1 MTMPSDA
8 SIRTYISSLNSLAKD
23 LGHQHQPEGWAW
35 LSNAKSVW
43 NTIDTS
49 ISNRG
54 ENISWATKS
63 VRLFSIKYLLEAEE
77 APHAIWADYEPYV
90 IEVKNEL
97 EKQYAENTK
106 SANEAAQWMTLVE
119 LKKVLDD
126 IEKQVPKRIDS
137 SNPGGYRNLMK
148 YLVLKFHL
156 DTPIRNDLSDAK
168 IYKDPRPEDIA
179 DESCNYIILDSANRT
194 GEFIDNIYKTKARY
208 GTLKFPL
215 TQAMT
220 EDLLQYYNILIVHS
234 PDHWFITNIDGEQMT
249 RNNFTKFVQGIFRPY
264 GKNIST
270 SMLRKI
276 IRSDFECMTKEDF
289 IIEQQSIELARI
301 MGHTLGVA
309 KKYYTKVID

>member
-1 MTMPSDA
+1 MMPSDS
-8 SIRTYISSLNSLAKD
+8 SIKTYISSLNTLAKD

-35 LSNAKSVW
+35 LTNAKIVW
-43 NTIDTS
+43 DAINTSTTS
-49 ISNRG
+49 RG
-54 ENISWATKS
+54 ETITWATKN

-77 APHAIWADYEPYV
+77 APQAIWKEYEPYV
-90 IEVKNEL
+90 LEVKKEL
-97 EKQYAENTK
+97 DKQYAENVK

-119 LKKVLDD
+119 VKKVLDD

-137 SNPGGYRNLMK
+137 SNPTGYRNLMK

-156 DTPIRNDLSDAK
+156 DTPVRNDLSDAK
-168 IYKDPRPEDIA
+168 IFKDPRPEDIA
-179 DESCNYIILDSANRT
+179 DESCNYIVLDTATRT

-215 TQAMT
+215 TQEMT
-220 EDLLQYYNILIVHS
+220 EDLLQYYNILMAHS
-234 PDHWFITNIDGEQMT
+234 PDHWFIVNIDGEQMT

-276 IRSDFECMTKEDF
+276 IRSDLEMLTKKDLL
-289 IIEQQSIELARI
+289 IEQQSIELARI

-309 KKYYTKVID
+309 KKYYTKVVD